1 MTSPRR
7 LSETELH
14 AFVDDELAPAEKADV
29 EAVMASSPTDATAA
43 RELRELNAAMRTRYA
58 FKLDEPLTPAL
69 EAGLRRLKPPFQMR
83 LARIVTPI
91 AAALAL
97 LVAGIAGYALHA
109 RVIKPVENDP
119 PFVVTAL
126 AAHTTYVPEVRHA
139 VEVKADEAHLIRWLT
154 KRIGAEVRAPVLS
167 DHGWKLMGGRLLPDH
182 GLSAAQFMYEDHT
195 GRRLT
200 LYMRRELGLENTS
213 FRFFERDGFGSFYW
227 IDRPLA
233 YALSGRLSRDELMT
247 LANVVYA
254 KLETQPAAKTDP
266 SSK

>member
-7 LSETELH
+7 LSESELH
-14 AFVDDELAPAEKADV
+14 ALVDGELAPAEKADAETAIATSPA
-29 EAVMASSPTDATAA
+29 EAAVV
-43 RELRELNAAMRTRYA
+43 RELRELNSSIQARYA
-58 FKLDEPLTPAL
+58 YKLKEPLTPAL
-69 EAGLRRLKPPFQMR
+69 ESGLKRFRPPFRMR
-83 LARIVTPI
+83 LARVATPI

-97 LVAGIAGYALHA
+97 MAAGVAGYTLQGRYATE
-109 RVIKPVENDP
+109 PVQSDP

-182 GLSAAQFMYEDHT
+182 GLSAAQFMYEDHS

-200 LYMRRELGLENTS
+200 LYMRKELGLENTS

-233 YALSGRLSRDELMT
+233 YALSGRLSREELMT

-254 KLETQPAAKTDP
+254 KLETQIPKADQSPK
-266 SSK
+266 

>member
-1 MTSPRR
+1 MTGPRR

-14 AFVDDELAPAEKADV
+14 AFVDGELAPTEKADV
-29 EAVMASSPTDATAA
+29 EAVLEALPAEAATA
-43 RELRELNAAMRTRYA
+43 RELRDLNAALQARYA
-58 FKLDEPLTPAL
+58 YKLSEPLTPAL
-69 EAGLRRLKPPFQMR
+69 EAGLRRLKPSW
-83 LARIVTPI
+83 LAGARRVATPV

-97 LVAGIAGYALHA
+97 LVAGVAGYALHE
-109 RVIKPVENDP
+109 RSTEPVPADP

-154 KRIGAEVRAPVLS
+154 KRIGADVRAPVLS

-200 LYMRRELGLENTS
+200 LYMRKEMGLENTS

-233 YALSGRLSRDELMT
+233 YALSGRLSRDELMG

-254 KLETQPAAKTDP
+254 KLETQPTKSDTSP
-266 SSK
+266 K

>member
-1 MTSPRR
+1 VQ
-7 LSETELH
+7 
-14 AFVDDELAPAEKADV
+14 A
-29 EAVMASSPTDATAA
+29 
-43 RELRELNAAMRTRYA
+43 
-58 FKLDEPLTPAL
+58 
-69 EAGLRRLKPPFQMR
+69 
-83 LARIVTPI
+83 
-91 AAALAL
+91 
-97 LVAGIAGYALHA
+97 
-109 RVIKPVENDP
+109 DP

-154 KRIGAEVRAPVLS
+154 KRIGADVRAPVLS

-200 LYMRRELGLENTS
+200 LYMRKEMGLENTS

-233 YALSGRLSRDELMT
+233 YALSGRLSRDELMN

-254 KLETQPAAKTDP
+254 KLETQPSKPDP
-266 SSK
+266 SPK